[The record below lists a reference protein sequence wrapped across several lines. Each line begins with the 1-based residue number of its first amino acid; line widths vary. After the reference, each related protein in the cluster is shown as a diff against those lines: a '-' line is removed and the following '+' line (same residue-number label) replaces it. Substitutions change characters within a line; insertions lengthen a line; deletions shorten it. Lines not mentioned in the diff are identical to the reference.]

1 MIFKMITKYCIS
13 HYLILGSEI
22 ELTYQNPVDIKEIV
36 LLRVSAEFG
45 HYSLLNHI
53 SGKVIISRLSL
64 SMWPG
69 ESTICFIYLHP
80 SAVKYKL
87 LAPNHNHRKKQPLQ
101 LQGWEIMFY
110 KAPEELETQVCC
122 LQRVT
127 GINKEKNSRKS
138 GKMHLGEA
146 LTSCTRLLC
155 TLHWC

>member
-1 MIFKMITKYCIS
+1 MTTKYCIS
-13 HYLILGSEI
+13 HYLLLGSEI
-22 ELTYQNPVDIKEIV
+22 ELTYQNPLDIREIV

-69 ESTICFIYLHP
+69 DSAICFIYLHP

-87 LAPNHNHRKKQPLQ
+87 LAPNHDHRKKQPLQ
-101 LQGWEIMFY
+101 PQGWEIMFY

-122 LQRVT
+122 LQTVT
-127 GINKEKNSRKS
+127 GIKKKTNSCKP

-146 LTSCTRLLC
+146 LTSCTRLFC
-155 TLHWC
+155 AVHWW

>member
-155 TLHWC
+155 TLH